1 MNIELVTFFIFSA
14 LLIFTAVKVITSSNP
29 VLSAVNLVFS
39 FFFSAVLWLLLGAE
53 FLSIILILVYVGA
66 VMVLF
71 LFVVMMLDI
80 NIAKESAAYVK
91 YLPVGIGVFIVFNIL
106 VIFFFINTF
115 ENIDYNAVKN
125 INVISESNTENLGY
139 VLFTEYILEFEIAGL
154 ILLLGILSAIVLTY
168 RKNTNN
174 KYQDP
179 SKQIEVSKKD
189 RLKIITGLK
198 E

>member
-1 MNIELVTFFIFSA
+1 MNIELITFFIFST
-14 LLIFTAVKVITSSNP
+14 LLIFTCFKVITSSNP

-39 FFFSAVLWLLLGAE
+39 FFLSAVLWLLLGAE

-80 NIAKESAAYVK
+80 NIAKKTAAYIK
-91 YLPVGIGVFIVFNIL
+91 YLPLGIAVFIAFNVLI
-106 VIFFFINTF
+106 IYFFINTF

-125 INVISESNTENLGY
+125 IEIISDSNTENLGY
-139 VLFTEYILEFEIAGL
+139 LLFTKYIIEFEIAGL
-154 ILLLGILSAIVLTY
+154 ILLLGIISAIVLTY
-168 RKNTNN
+168 RKNPKN
-174 KYQDP
+174 KYQNP
-179 SKQIEVSKKD
+179 TKQISASKKD
-189 RLKIITGLK
+189 RLKIITDLK

>member
-1 MNIELVTFFIFSA
+1 MNIELITFFIFST
-14 LLIFTAVKVITSSNP
+14 LLIFTCFKVITSSNP

-39 FFFSAVLWLLLGAE
+39 FFLSAVLWLLLGAE

-80 NIAKESAAYVK
+80 NIAKKTAAYIK
-91 YLPVGIGVFIVFNIL
+91 YLPLGIAVFIAFNVLI
-106 VIFFFINTF
+106 IYFFINTF

-125 INVISESNTENLGY
+125 IEIISDSNTQNLGY
-139 VLFTEYILEFEIAGL
+139 LLFTKYIIEFEIAGL
-154 ILLLGILSAIVLTY
+154 ILLLGIISAIVLTY
-168 RKNTNN
+168 RKNPKN
-174 KYQDP
+174 KYQNP
-179 SKQIEVSKKD
+179 NKQISASKKD
-189 RLKIITGLK
+189 RLKIITDLK

>member
-1 MNIELVTFFIFSA
+1 MNIELITFFIFST
-14 LLIFTAVKVITSSNP
+14 LLIFTCYKVITSSNP

-39 FFFSAVLWLLLGAE
+39 FFLSAVLWLLLGAE

-80 NIAKESAAYVK
+80 NVAKKTAAYIK
-91 YLPVGIGVFIVFNIL
+91 YLPLGIAVFIAFNALI
-106 VIFFFINTF
+106 IYFFINTF

-125 INVISESNTENLGY
+125 IEIISDSNTENLGY
-139 VLFTEYILEFEIAGL
+139 LLFTKYIIEFEIAGL
-154 ILLLGILSAIVLTY
+154 ILLLGIISAIVLTY
-168 RKNTNN
+168 RKNPKN
-174 KYQDP
+174 KYQNP
-179 SKQIEVSKKD
+179 TKQISASKKD
-189 RLKIITGLK
+189 RLKIITDLK

>member
-1 MNIELVTFFIFSA
+1 MNIELITFFIFST
-14 LLIFTAVKVITSSNP
+14 LLIFTCFKVITSSNP

-39 FFFSAVLWLLLGAE
+39 FFLSAVLWLLLGAE

-80 NIAKESAAYVK
+80 NIAKKTAAYIK
-91 YLPVGIGVFIVFNIL
+91 YLPLGIAVFIAFNVLI
-106 VIFFFINTF
+106 IYFFINTF

-125 INVISESNTENLGY
+125 IEIISDSNTENLGY
-139 VLFTEYILEFEIAGL
+139 LLFTKYIIEFEIAGL
-154 ILLLGILSAIVLTY
+154 ILLLGIISAIVLTY
-168 RKNTNN
+168 RKNPKN
-174 KYQDP
+174 KYQNP
-179 SKQIEVSKKD
+179 TTQISASKKD
-189 RLKIITGLK
+189 RLKIITDLK

>member
-1 MNIELVTFFIFSA
+1 MNIELGTFFIFSA
-14 LLIFTAVKVITSSNP
+14 LLIFTALKVITSTNP